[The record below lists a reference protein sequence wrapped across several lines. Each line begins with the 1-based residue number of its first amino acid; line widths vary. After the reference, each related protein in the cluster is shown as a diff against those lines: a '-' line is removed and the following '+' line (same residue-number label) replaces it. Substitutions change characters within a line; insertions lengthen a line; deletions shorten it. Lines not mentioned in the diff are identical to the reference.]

1 MTLLSTDQAQRI
13 LDDNVSP
20 WVKELGMRVEDVS
33 ETGVRLRVPFD
44 ARFVHSGGVTCG
56 QVPLS
61 VADAGTM
68 LAISC
73 AHGEMVPMATVTLNT
88 SFMRAVA
95 SDLVAEVGILRAG
108 RTMVFAEVSLND
120 AEGRLAGHATATYM
134 LLPRTGPGEGRNAA
148 KTGR

>member
-1 MTLLSTDQAQRI
+1 MTLLSTGQAQKI

-20 WVKELGMRVEDVS
+20 WVRELGMRVEAVS

-44 ARFVHSGGVTCG
+44 GRLAHSGGVMCG
-56 QVPLS
+56 QVPMS

-73 AHGEMVPMATVTLNT
+73 RHGETVPMATVTLTT
-88 SFMRAVA
+88 SFMRGIT
-95 SDLVAEVGILRAG
+95 SDLVAEIGILRAG
-108 RTMVFAEVSLND
+108 RTMVFAEASLSD

-134 LLPRTGPGEGRNAA
+134 LLPRASVRADGKGA
-148 KTGR
+148 